1 MFKKILIFSLLFS
14 LYISQNIITSWN
26 YDKVAM
32 YDLQKIN
39 TFLISF
45 TETPFDIPISIT
57 NDTLTIENIKL
68 TQIQTN
74 LYDSLINYNTGLLL
88 FTPNKITLCFDFSYT
103 ESKKGYKGNSTLELK
118 IMNFKIKV
126 KNNKETEKVDFSLK
140 MTTSLESYSIPGIQD
155 KDFLKLLQ
163 NVLYYEFNKNLILTK
178 IIPEE
183 LEKGLKNYY
192 KKFYE
197 KNKEFKIHT
206 NDFFGY
212 MIFPTRNNKF
222 LHFCEDHLGEYKTSF
237 CYYSGFTSIYEY
249 PQDKTKVPLVNERFT
264 HNEDDLYNI
273 FINRDMFQSISNYII
288 DHYLAYNPKYYNNK
302 TNVKEL
308 SYDFTVASLQKY
320 FSGLEYLK
328 KEDFFECEIY
338 IENITLFETQY
349 KVFVRIKDE
358 NKNYF
363 VLRINS
369 DINIDMP
376 ISKSVRFTM
385 CLKEIKSK
393 KIEVVESTVIPQ
405 VEISDLDG
413 LIKAIEESFDFKHN
427 PICLNDEGFNLR
439 DYFSE
444 INKIYIQEEGI
455 YIEGKQLYQ

>member
-26 YDKVAM
+26 YDKVSM

-39 TFLISF
+39 TLLTSF

-103 ESKKGYKGNSTLELK
+103 ETKQGYKGNSTLELR

-126 KNNKETEKVDFSLK
+126 KNDKEDEKVNFSIK
-140 MTTSLESYSIPGIQD
+140 MTTGLENYSIPGIQD

-163 NVLYYEFNKNLILTK
+163 NVFYYEFNKNQILTE
-178 IIPEE
+178 IIPEK
-183 LEKGLKNYY
+183 LEKELKNYY
-192 KKFYE
+192 QNFYKK
-197 KNKEFKIHT
+197 NMEFKIHT
-206 NDFFGY
+206 NDFFGNL
-212 MIFPTRNNKF
+212 IFPVHNNIF
-222 LHFCEDHLGEYKTSF
+222 LYFCEDHLGEYKTSF
-237 CYYSGFTSIYEY
+237 CYYPGFYSIYEY

-288 DHYLAYNPKYYNNK
+288 DHDLSHNPKHYNNK

-328 KEDFFECEIY
+328 KEDIFECEIY

-349 KVFVRIKDE
+349 KVIVNINDE

-363 VLRINS
+363 VLRITS

-376 ISKSVRFTM
+376 VTKSVRFTV

-393 KIEVVESTVIPQ
+393 KIEVIDSTVKPQ

-427 PICLNDEGFNLR
+427 PICLNDGGISLR